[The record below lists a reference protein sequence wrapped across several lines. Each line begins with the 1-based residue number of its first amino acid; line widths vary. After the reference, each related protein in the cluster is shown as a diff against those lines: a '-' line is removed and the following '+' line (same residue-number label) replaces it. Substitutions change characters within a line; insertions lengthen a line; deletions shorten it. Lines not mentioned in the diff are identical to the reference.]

1 MILSDTTLHHFT
13 AMTVPFSSRSC
24 RTPGEGNM
32 LGQPLR
38 GPVKILCRV
47 NRVKLR
53 SYSGRISQIQQ
64 VRKKDIL
71 LKGQAAKGKS
81 L

>member
-1 MILSDTTLHHFT
+1 MS
-13 AMTVPFSSRSC
+13 
-24 RTPGEGNM
+24 
-32 LGQPLR
+32 GQPLR

-64 VRKKDIL
+64 VRKKDIPIEGASCKRGVAVDASL
-71 LKGQAAKGKS
+71 LGHALRDVLALQLRGS
-81 L
+81 

>member
-1 MILSDTTLHHFT
+1 MS
-13 AMTVPFSSRSC
+13 
-24 RTPGEGNM
+24 
-32 LGQPLR
+32 GQPLR